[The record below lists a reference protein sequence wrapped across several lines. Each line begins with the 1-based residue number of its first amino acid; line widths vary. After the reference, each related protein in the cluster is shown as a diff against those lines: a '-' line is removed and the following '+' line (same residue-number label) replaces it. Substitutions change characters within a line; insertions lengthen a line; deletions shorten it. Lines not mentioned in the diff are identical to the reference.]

1 MSENDNP
8 NRKVDLTSLGELAD
22 SELVGLLVAGI
33 KDAMEI
39 IFDRYYRTVMGVALH
54 IVRDPGEAQDV
65 VQIVFTDF
73 YRKAKLFDPMKG
85 SLKTW
90 LLQYS
95 YGRSINRK
103 QSLKSRHFY
112 DQPEL
117 KSVDAIACATGGKVL
132 DLESLEAARL
142 IEQVLAT
149 LSEHQRAVIEMVCF
163 QGLTLAETAGITGES
178 IGNVQHA
185 YYRGIE
191 KLRSYLK
198 GTEKKE
204 EKTEVEA
211 KRRVSLFRGLRKV
224 AQEIKD
230 REVEI
235 VKARAL

>member
-8 NRKVDLTSLGELAD
+8 NRKVDLTALGELAD

-33 KDAMEI
+33 NDAMEI
-39 IFDRYYRTVMGVALH
+39 IFDRYYRTVMGVSMR
-54 IVRDPGEAQDV
+54 IVRHTGEAQDV
-65 VQIVFTDF
+65 VQIVFTVF
-73 YRKAKLFDPMKG
+73 YRKAKLFDPTKG

-95 YGRSINRK
+95 YGRSINQK

-112 DQPEL
+112 DQPEV
-117 KSVDAIACATGGKVL
+117 KSVDAIACATGGKVF
-132 DLESLEAARL
+132 DLESPEAARL

-178 IGNVQHA
+178 LGNVQHT

-191 KLRSYLK
+191 KLRGCLRDADK
-198 GTEKKE
+198 QAK
-204 EKTEVEA
+204 VEA
-211 KRRVSLFRGLRKV
+211 ESKNRG
-224 AQEIKD
+224 
-230 REVEI
+230 
-235 VKARAL
+235 